1 MGCLASGRLFNRSNL
16 FLRADG
22 GDLGG
27 AFFALKKMQNNSQF
41 HRNTSFI
48 KTSNTRITTYCN
60 INTYFG
66 FDSIRLQAPQTLT
79 VFCKLGTI
87 CLYFKHPEQY
97 EKPQLGHAF
106 SLQNIENDLSQV
118 IQLIFA
124 SNLRL
129 IFFISFYL
137 TICCYDSSVAMDQF
151 KSIFLQIENL
161 SSIIQ

>member
-27 AFFALKKMQNNSQF
+27 AFFALKKKYRIIPTN
-41 HRNTSFI
+41 FI
-48 KTSNTRITTYCN
+48 KTSNTRITIAPSTF
-60 INTYFG
+60 NTYFG

-118 IQLIFA
+118 MQLIFA

-129 IFFISFYL
+129 IFYL
-137 TICCYDSSVAMDQF
+137 
-151 KSIFLQIENL
+151 FLFDNL
-161 SSIIQ
+161 LL

>member
-27 AFFALKKMQNNSQF
+27 AFFALKKIYRIIPN
-41 HRNTSFI
+41 FI
-48 KTSNTRITTYCN
+48 ETSNTIYYCA
-60 INTYFG
+60 IKTYFG
-66 FDSIRLQAPQTLT
+66 FDNIRLQAPQTLT

-97 EKPQLGHAF
+97 EKPQFGHAF

-129 IFFISFYL
+129 IFLSLFI
-137 TICCYDSSVAMDQF
+137 
-151 KSIFLQIENL
+151 
-161 SSIIQ
+161 